1 MKNVVLKVL
10 LGGVIAMG
18 MTSCELFRGP
28 DRTGEIQLSSEL
40 FGTDSYYLF
49 GYHYEDGE
57 FYRFKIPHD
66 PFQGDPV
73 PDIINEPVRTLQN
86 GEVVVLPQFTSPN
99 KGEKVGLALIGKFQ
113 SLEDARNFYND
124 YNTVANDLQYEI
136 ESEIVEPYQVW
147 IQRTGAGNYAKLLIK
162 DILYDQG
169 ETGNKFSIVVM
180 EFTYQ
185 PNGSSTFPD

>member
-28 DRTGEIQLSSEL
+28 DRSGEIQLSSQL
-40 FGTDSYYLF
+40 FGTDTYYLF
-49 GYHYEDGE
+49 GYNYEDGE
-57 FYRFKIPHD
+57 DYRY

-73 PDIINEPVRTLQN
+73 PDIINEGMRILQN
-86 GEVVVLPQFTSPN
+86 GEVAVLPQFTSPK
-99 KGEKVGLALIGKFQ
+99 KGEKVGFALIGAYND
-113 SLEDARNFYND
+113 LEQARNFYD
-124 YNTVANDLQYEI
+124 EYQTVGNDLQFETL
-136 ESEIVEPYQVW
+136 SDTVELYQVW
-147 IQRTGAGNYAKLLIK
+147 IQRTGDGNYAKLLVK
-162 DILYDQG
+162 DVLFG
-169 ETGNKFSIVVM
+169 EGESGNKYSEVVM